1 MFGDTIYLGKI
12 PEADWVS
19 YICSRFNKAG
29 ITISELASPFQ
40 KDTLKIF
47 AAESNVIL
55 CMFSNFAPL
64 NEFVRK
70 K

>member
-19 YICSRFNKAG
+19 NICICSRFNKAG

-40 KDTLKIF
+40 KGTLKIF

-55 CMFSNFAPL
+55 RMFSNLPI
-64 NEFVRK
+64 K
-70 K
+70 